1 MLLSDIAVGS
11 PCCRDEQGEVIDLAP
26 RTFEAG
32 NRQREVMMATY
43 IAVINFT
50 DQGIRGIKES
60 PNRLAAATKLAE
72 SMGVTVK
79 QAFWTF
85 GQFDMVT
92 IAEGSDE
99 AIATWMYKVG
109 SMGNIRSTTLR
120 AFTAE
125 EMQQIVA
132 TIP

>member
-1 MLLSDIAVGS
+1 
-11 PCCRDEQGEVIDLAP
+11 
-26 RTFEAG
+26 
-32 NRQREVMMATY
+32 MMATY

-60 PNRLAAATKLAE
+60 PNRLAAAAQLAE
-72 SMGVTVK
+72 SMGVKVK

-92 IAEGSDE
+92 IAEGPDE
-99 AIATWMYKVG
+99 AIAAWMYKVG

-125 EMQQIVA
+125 EMQKIVA
-132 TIP
+132 KIP